1 MRFVF
6 LFLLLLNILYALWQ
20 LQDSNA
26 VESLYET
33 ADQALEGTSGTD
45 GRRHADDE
53 AAVPP
58 IVGEGR
64 PATVLCVSLG
74 VFASEPQAE
83 QLRQRLLALS
93 IQSAVVSRNI
103 VDSQQFLLIMPVQG
117 GQDEAMQRLS
127 QLQDDGIDSFIITLG
142 PLANS
147 LSLGVF
153 SREDHALARQVQLE
167 AMGYS
172 VRMHSQAAP
181 RSEYLVQVDSTARR
195 LFDKPLL
202 AGLRGS
208 FPALQQQFLPCQAV
222 AP

>member
-20 LQDSNA
+20 LQDGNA
-26 VESLYET
+26 VESLYEA
-33 ADQALEGTSGTD
+33 ADQALEGTPGTD
-45 GRRHADDE
+45 GRRDADE
-53 AAVPP
+53 ETVVP
-58 IVGEGR
+58 IVGEDR

-93 IQSAVVSRNI
+93 IQSAVISRNV
-103 VDSQQFLLIMPVQG
+103 VDSQQFSLIMPVQG

-142 PLANS
+142 PLANN

-172 VRMHSQAAP
+172 VRMQSEETP

-195 LFDKPLL
+195 LFDKSLL

-208 FPALQQQFLPCQAV
+208 FPALQQQFLPCQVV

>member
-20 LQDSNA
+20 LQDGNA
-26 VESLYET
+26 VESLYEA
-33 ADQALEGTSGTD
+33 ADQALERTPGTD
-45 GRRHADDE
+45 GRRDADE
-53 AAVPP
+53 ETVVP

-103 VDSQQFLLIMPVQG
+103 VDSQQFSLIMLVQG
-117 GQDEAMQRLS
+117 GQEEAMQRLS

-142 PLANS
+142 PLANN

-172 VRMHSQAAP
+172 VRMQSQETS
-181 RSEYLVQVDSTARR
+181 RSEYLVQVDSAARR